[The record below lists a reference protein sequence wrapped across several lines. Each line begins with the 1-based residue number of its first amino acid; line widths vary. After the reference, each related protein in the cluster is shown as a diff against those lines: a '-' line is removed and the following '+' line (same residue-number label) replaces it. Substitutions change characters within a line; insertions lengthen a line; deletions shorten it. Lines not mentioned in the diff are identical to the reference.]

1 MSDFLQ
7 LALLIVIILVTAK
20 LSGYLSTL
28 IHQPAVFG
36 ELLVGVLLGPS
47 LVNITQL
54 SFITSTHIPDFIS
67 ELGEIGVLLLMFLA
81 GLELSIKDLAKNT
94 RVAATA
100 GILGVLFPVGM
111 GLLFGELT
119 GMDFNHG
126 MFLGLTL
133 GATSVSISAQVLIE
147 LKKIQSK
154 VGLALLGSAVF
165 DDVLVILLL
174 SIFLAFLS
182 GGSGVGQVLLVFG
195 KMVSFLVISAAFG
208 IWVLPRLSRWS
219 SKLPISQNVTT
230 LAIVI
235 MLVYGL
241 AAELLGGMAAITG
254 TFIAG
259 LMFARTPEKKLIEN
273 NLHALSYAFFVP
285 IFFVSIGL
293 SVNLRTMDLN
303 TLWIIVGITVIA
315 ILGKIIGAGGGT
327 RICRFTWRESLQLG
341 IGMVSRGE
349 VGLIIA
355 KLGLDSGYLSTE
367 IFSAIVG
374 MILITTLVTPPLL
387 RAAFSL
393 DNKILSPKM
402 VVETGSDS
410 EKEIR

>member
-7 LALLIVIILVTAK
+7 LAILLVMVLVAAK
-20 LSGYLSTL
+20 LAGYLSTL

-47 LVNITQL
+47 LLNITHL
-54 SFITSTHIPDFIS
+54 PFITNIHIEDFLS

-81 GLELSIKDLAKNT
+81 GLELHLKDLAKNT
-94 RVAATA
+94 RVAAVS
-100 GILGVLFPVGM
+100 GILGVVLPVGL
-111 GLLFGELT
+111 GLAFGELT

-126 MFLGLTL
+126 LFLGLTL

-147 LKKIQSK
+147 LNRIRSK
-154 VGLALLGSAVF
+154 VGLALLGAAVF
-165 DDVLVILLL
+165 DDILVILLL

-182 GGSGVGQVLLVFG
+182 GGSSLVQILLVFG
-195 KMVSFLVISAAFG
+195 KMLLFLLLSAAFG
-208 IWVLPRLSRWS
+208 LWGLPRLTRWAAR
-219 SKLPISQNVTT
+219 LPVSQNVTT
-230 LAIVI
+230 LAIII

-259 LMFARTPEKKLIEN
+259 LMFARTPEKNTIET

-293 SVNLRTMDLN
+293 SVNLRSMSIH
-303 TLWIIVGITVIA
+303 TLWIILGISLIA
-315 ILGKIIGAGGGT
+315 VVGKIIGAGGGAML
-327 RICRFTWRESLQLG
+327 CKFSWRESLQLG

-355 KLGLDSGYLSTE
+355 KLGLDSGYLPAE
-367 IFSAIVG
+367 IFSAIVA
-374 MILITTLVTPPLL
+374 MILITTLVTPLLL
-387 RAAFSL
+387 RAAFRA
-393 DNKILSPKM
+393 DEINVTLSPATAGP
-402 VVETGSDS
+402 ETK
-410 EKEIR
+410 KESR